1 MAHVLSS
8 CWIYGWFIRKFRLLL
23 PLCRHYTD
31 YLHILRFS
39 IFSAVMGFYSSKKER
54 WAATAVYYWRIR
66 FKSYRDTRKQKEEI
80 PPNHRL
86 AGYVQLFT
94 ENVSKSPSVYA
105 QFRGWPPVS
114 AVSHTLVPQG
124 IIKTVAVPA
133 TTDEK

>member
-105 QFRGWPPVS
+105 QFRG
-114 AVSHTLVPQG
+114 
-124 IIKTVAVPA
+124 
-133 TTDEK
+133 